1 MALVR
6 WQYRNPYH
14 DRRNERERVFV
25 FGAHTVTVAQ
35 NPATHIDLHTNT
47 GHLVWDGAYILA
59 KFVHDN
65 AHLGIL
71 ALPGKTCLELGA
83 GSSALVSIVAGLAG
97 GAAGV
102 TATDMAEY
110 LPLIRANA
118 ERNTGTGSD
127 SYRPPLGT
135 RLPEDIAPV
144 DLVFGSEILY
154 LPSQHHAILT
164 TLEQL
169 MHADSAAFFVYKDR
183 NLGERGF
190 AEMATARGLFAATN
204 LDALIDDEF
213 RSSSSSSND
222 DDNNNNNQ
230 HQQQQYHLLRIT
242 KNSTVKSKNSK

>member
-14 DRRNERERVFV
+14 DRRNERNRVFV
-25 FGAHTVTVAQ
+25 FGAHTVTIAQ
-35 NPATHIDLHTNT
+35 NPAIHIDLHTNT
-47 GHLVWDGAYILA
+47 GHLVWDGAYVLA
-59 KFVHDN
+59 KFVHDH
-65 AHLGIL
+65 AAGLL
-71 ALPGKTCLELGA
+71 ALRGKTCLELGA

-97 GAAGV
+97 GVAGV

-118 ERNTGTGSD
+118 ERNAGTGSD
-127 SYRPPLGT
+127 PYRPPLGT

-154 LPSQHHAILT
+154 LPGQHRAILT

-190 AEMATARGLFAATN
+190 AETAAARGLFAATS

-213 RSSSSSSND
+213 RSSSSN
-222 DDNNNNNQ
+222 DDNNQQ
-230 HQQQQYHLLRIT
+230 HQQQQQYHLLRIT
-242 KNSTVKSKNSK
+242 KKKAQHCEI

>member
-14 DRRNERERVFV
+14 DRRNERTRVFV
-25 FGAHTVTVAQ
+25 FGAHTVTIAQ
-35 NPATHIDLHTNT
+35 NPAIHIDLHTNT
-47 GHLVWDGAYILA
+47 GHLVWDGAYVLA
-59 KFVHDN
+59 KFVHDH
-65 AHLGIL
+65 ASGLL
-71 ALPGKTCLELGA
+71 ALRGKTCLELGA

-97 GAAGV
+97 GAASV

-118 ERNTGTGSD
+118 ERNAGTGSD
-127 SYRPPLGT
+127 PS
-135 RLPEDIAPV
+135 RLPLSVRELDIAPV

-154 LPSQHHAILT
+154 LPGQHDAILT

-183 NLGERGF
+183 NLGERRF
-190 AEMATARGLFAATN
+190 AEMAAARGLFAATS

-213 RSSSSSSND
+213 RSSSSS
-222 DDNNNNNQ
+222 NNN
-230 HQQQQYHLLRIT
+230 HQQYHLLRIT
-242 KNSTVKSKNSK
+242 KIKAL

>member
-14 DRRNERERVFV
+14 DRRNERTRVFV
-25 FGAHTVTVAQ
+25 FGAHTVTIAQ
-35 NPATHIDLHTNT
+35 NPAIHIDLHTNT
-47 GHLVWDGAYILA
+47 GHLVWDGAYVLA
-59 KFVHDN
+59 KFVHDH
-65 AHLGIL
+65 ASGLL
-71 ALPGKTCLELGA
+71 ALRGKTCLELGA

-97 GAAGV
+97 GAASV

-118 ERNTGTGSD
+118 ERNAGTGSD
-127 SYRPPLGT
+127 PSRPPLSV
-135 RLPEDIAPV
+135 RELVWQVIAHCLLPEDIAPV

-154 LPSQHHAILT
+154 LPGQHGAILT

-183 NLGERGF
+183 NLGERRF
-190 AEMATARGLFAATN
+190 AEMAAARGLFAATS

-213 RSSSSSSND
+213 RSSSSSD
-222 DDNNNNNQ
+222 ENNNN
-230 HQQQQYHLLRIT
+230 HQQYHLLRIT
-242 KNSTVKSKNSK
+242 KIKAL